1 MQVKVTLDVRG
12 RVVALEEV
20 IDDRIAAPFRAMA
33 AQVGARME
41 SLRCPV
47 HGTIATN
54 VRIHVDGRGSADL
67 KYDSCCEKLARMIG
81 KALG

>member
-12 RVVALEEV
+12 RVVALEDV
-20 IDDRIAAPFRAMA
+20 TDDRIAAPFRAMA
-33 AQVGARME
+33 AQVSAKMA

-47 HGTIATN
+47 HAATATN
-54 VRIHVDGRGSADL
+54 VRIHVDATGNADL
-67 KYDSCCEKLARMIG
+67 KYESCCEKLGQIIG